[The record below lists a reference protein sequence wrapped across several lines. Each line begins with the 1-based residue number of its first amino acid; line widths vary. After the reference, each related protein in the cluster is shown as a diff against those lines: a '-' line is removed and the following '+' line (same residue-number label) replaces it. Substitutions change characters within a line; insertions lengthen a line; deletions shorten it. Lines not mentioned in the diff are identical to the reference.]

1 MACFGEWLGGDVDKG
16 DGCIAIGPFQNIRLG
31 NDVIQVPVR
40 EVGAWLKSRS
50 SSDRFECAGVLIFL
64 EIGQSAAGQ
73 NLITLDQLKGLNIGG
88 RGQPFIEWPEILV
101 ARRQKLFE
109 AFDHKVRLLEILNRV
124 FGTHDALKIEGDA
137 VLIELAD

>member
-73 NLITLDQLKGLNIGG
+73 NLITLDQLKGFNIGG
-88 RGQPFIEWPEILV
+88 PWPAV
-101 ARRQKLFE
+101 
-109 AFDHKVRLLEILNRV
+109 HKVVRNPRSTPPE
-124 FGTHDALKIEGDA
+124 ALRSFRSQSTSAGNPQSRIWYA
-137 VLIELAD
+137 